1 MQMTSFA
8 PQELFFFFWGGGGN
22 LVSTEGYTHK
32 NIFCI
37 TRLELKT
44 SRGTAFDQTVSL
56 CYKLPGAHKAPRK
69 IDSVKVFHQADI
81 QILIV
86 AYEKRTP
93 RLVWTRCL
101 H

>member
-1 MQMTSFA
+1 MEMTSFT
-8 PQELFFFFWGGGGN
+8 PEDYFGGAKLGQIGVHRKIHTQK
-22 LVSTEGYTHK
+22 LEF
-32 NIFCI
+32 FCI

-44 SRGTAFDQTVSL
+44 SRGTAFDQTISL

-81 QILIV
+81 AILIV

-93 RLVWTRCL
+93 RRV
-101 H
+101 